1 MAMAIRRPGFLTFGE
16 WPWPFADPWFSQLVN
31 GRGHS
36 PFRKSLES
44 GHSLR
49 IWPFVLFGHSLV
61 RSQYDPFHIVLEVSN
76 CEILYKNLEKLS
88 ALLANSKNGTK

>member
-16 WPWPFADPWFSQLVN
+16 WPWPFADPWFSQLGN

-61 RSQYDPFHIVLEVSN
+61 RSQ
-76 CEILYKNLEKLS
+76 
-88 ALLANSKNGTK
+88 

>member
-1 MAMAIRRPGFLTFGE
+1 MAMAIRQSRFLTFGE
-16 WPWPFADPWFSQLVN
+16 WPWPFADPGFSQLAN

-36 PFRKSLES
+36 PFQKSLET

-61 RSQYDPFHIVLEVSN
+61 RSLNRGLKFLDGNISP
-76 CEILYKNLEKLS
+76 
-88 ALLANSKNGTK
+88 